1 MVPRGGRSPAA
12 GPARWPGVASPA
24 MSLPRTARIV
34 FTLAGAAGAGAAAA
48 WAQLPLP
55 WMIGPLLASALAGL
69 AGLPLAASA
78 RLRNAGQWAIGVAL
92 GLYFTPQV
100 AGQIAALA
108 PAIALGVAW
117 ALALAWAFHRWLAW
131 TNPGESAATTWFSAA
146 IGGASEMALLAERAG
161 ARVDRVAAAHS
172 LRVMIVVVAIPF
184 ALQFGGVHGADP
196 ALPALQRVDAAG
208 LALLTAATLAGVAA
222 MHRLGLPNP
231 FVLGALAVTAGCT
244 LAGVELSALPREATN
259 AAQLFIGVALGA
271 RFTPAFA
278 RAAPRWL
285 AAVAAGSLGMLG
297 LSAGFAWLLARANGL
312 HPATALLATS
322 PGGIAEMAITA
333 KVLQLGVP
341 TVTAFHVVRYVA
353 VLLLTGPMFRARGR
367 AGRGTGRAG

>member
-1 MVPRGGRSPAA
+1 MNALPRPAA
-12 GPARWPGVASPA
+12 VA
-24 MSLPRTARIV
+24 L
-34 FTLAGAAGAGAAAA
+34 TLAGAAVAGALAD
-48 WAQLPLP
+48 WARLPLP
-55 WMIGPLLASALAGL
+55 WMIGPLLATALAGL
-69 AGLPLAASA
+69 AGLPLAASN
-78 RLRNAGQWAIGVAL
+78 RLRNAGQWGIGVAL

-100 AGQIAALA
+100 AGQVAALA
-108 PAIALGVAW
+108 PAIVLGVGW
-117 ALALAWAFHRWLAW
+117 ALALAWGFHRWLRW
-131 TNPGESAATTWFSAA
+131 THPGESAATTWFAAA

-184 ALQFGGVHGADP
+184 GLQFGGVHGADP

-208 LALLTAATLAGVAA
+208 LALLLPLTLAGVAL
-222 MHRLGLPNP
+222 MHRLALPNP
-231 FVLGALAVTAGCT
+231 FVLGALAVTAALT
-244 LAGVELSALPREATN
+244 LAGVELSALPRWATN
-259 AAQLFIGVALGA
+259 AAQLFIGVSLGA
-271 RFTPAFA
+271 RFTPQFA

-285 AAVAAGSLGMLG
+285 AAVAAGTVGMLV
-297 LSAGFAWLLARANGL
+297 LSAGFAWLLAQATGL
-312 HPATALLATS
+312 HPATTLLATS